1 MKRSLVPV
9 IYDFKRSFLRL
20 STLVLL
26 VLFIVAGIG
35 LSYLSYSIVS
45 NLAGPVK
52 TLGIITVDNGNVTV
66 YGVAYDLVGRQL
78 SDAKI
83 MFLDE
88 SGKTL
93 YESRVNGLYHL
104 SFKAPINDRVARV
117 RIIYNG
123 KKADENILPLN
134 YVNKTYYILYYAA
147 FNAFTMTESGGVLWA
162 PQDNPRTYIIVS
174 LLILDKSSGDALLQI
189 LSFNIVNHGLKPNY
203 ELVTG
208 FIKLSNNGPSTTY
221 INASKHPRIVPYRI
235 INVSVPYVRY
245 RVKLDP
251 SYNAIVIRVN
261 GSNETLIIR
270 YDRLQPAKGFMM
282 ESMLSS
288 SGLSLFLNFFP
299 IVFLYLAYKLIS
311 KPKASGALEFV
322 LARPV
327 TKWDLYITRYVSGV
341 LTALVSSAIF
351 VVALDIASAA
361 LWGIAF
367 GAYTSLLLFLA
378 IFAGLVAWY
387 SFCYLLSSGLRS
399 SSGYLALS
407 IVFYLLFAMF
417 WGLITFLVAMQIGAG
432 FTGGAWESL
441 SYKLSM
447 LNPIKVSD
455 LIIYYVRLH
464 YGLVTPIQWISP
476 GIVAGAI
483 LAWIILPFILG
494 YLVFKKD

>member
-9 IYDFKRSFLRL
+9 IYDFKRSFLRA

-45 NLAGPVK
+45 NLAGPVR
-52 TLGIITVDNGNVTV
+52 TLGIIAMDNGNATV

-78 SDAKI
+78 SGAKI
-83 MFLDE
+83 LFLDKM
-88 SGKTL
+88 GRTI
-93 YESRVNGLYHL
+93 YESRVDGLYHL
-104 SFKAPINDRVARV
+104 SFKAPINDRIARV

-123 KKADENILPLN
+123 KRADEDVLPLN
-134 YVNKTYYILYYAA
+134 YVNKTYYILYYANP
-147 FNAFTMTESGGVLWA
+147 FSLTESDGVLWM
-162 PQDNPRTYIIVS
+162 PPDNPRTYAVVS
-174 LLILDKSSGDALLQI
+174 LIMLDKSSGEALLQV
-189 LSFNIVNHGLKPNY
+189 LSFNTADHRLKPNY
-203 ELVTG
+203 ELIIG
-208 FIKLSNNGPSTTY
+208 YMKLSSNGPDTTY
-221 INASKHPRIVPYRI
+221 INASKLPHIVPYKV
-235 INVSVPYVRY
+235 INISDPYVRY

-251 SYNAIVIRVN
+251 SYNAIVVRVN

-270 YDRLQPAKGFMM
+270 YDRLRPAKGFMI

-288 SGLSLFLNFFP
+288 SGLQLFLNFFP

-311 KPKASGALEFV
+311 KPKASGALEFI

-327 TKWDLYITRYVSGV
+327 TKWDLYVTRYVSGV

-351 VVALDIASAA
+351 VVALDIGFAA

-367 GAYTSLLLFLA
+367 GAYTSFLLFLA
-378 IFAGLVAWY
+378 IFLGLVAWY
-387 SFCYLLSSGLRS
+387 SFCYLLSSGLKS

-417 WGLITFLVAMQIGAG
+417 WGLITFLVALQIGAG
-432 FTGGAWESL
+432 FTGEAWESL

-464 YGLVTPIQWISP
+464 YGLVTPIQWINP

-483 LAWIILPFILG
+483 LAWIVVPFILG